1 MKQFEITIPSSEAK
15 RIRPQVQNMM
25 RSTRPI
31 IFRDRY
37 GRIFALI
44 HGFKNRGFADYTEE
58 SLRKYVESHSNIR
71 PDEVLYII
79 SCFSATNALCDYR
92 NKMYGET
99 EYPVFIGGVN
109 IIDEYDGVFCFTIIT
124 DTNEIPTF
132 ARALATALSISEERA
147 VAIINGEVD

>member
-1 MKQFEITIPSSEAK
+1 MKQFELTIPSSEAK

-44 HGFKNRGFADYTEE
+44 HGFKNRGFADYSEE
-58 SLRKYVESHSNIR
+58 SLRKYVETHSNIKH
-71 PDEVLYII
+71 DEVLYII
-79 SCFSATNALCDYR
+79 SCFSSTNKLCDCR

-109 IIDEYDGVFCFTIIT
+109 INDEYEGVFSFSIIT
-124 DTNEIPTF
+124 DVSEIPIF
-132 ARALATALSISEERA
+132 ARGLAMALSISEERA
-147 VAIINGEVD
+147 TAIINGEVD